1 MSIVVDIHKKLNG
14 FSLDI
19 AFDSGNETLG
29 LLGSSGCGKSMTLKC
44 IAGIETPDSGKIV
57 LNGRVLFDS
66 ARNINLTPQE
76 RRTGYLFQN
85 YALFPHLTVAE
96 NIAIGIVSPNGK
108 KQSIVEEKIAAFYLD
123 GLADR
128 YPLQLSGGQQQR
140 VALARIFASSPEI
153 IMLDEPFSALD
164 SHLKWQVERETMKLL
179 VGYNRPIILVS
190 HSRDEVYRICD
201 KTAVMAAGKLECLG
215 TKQDL
220 FANPQTLAASKLTGC
235 KNHSRA
241 KKINDY
247 KIEAIDW
254 KIVLTT
260 DQVVP
265 DDIKYIGI
273 RAHFISLCKDN
284 NSNNTF
290 APQILDVIEDTFD
303 MMVVVRTPNGTTDIM
318 WELRK
323 EEWQSLQGDLSSI
336 SLKID
341 HNKLLL
347 LR

>member
-1 MSIVVDIHKKLNG
+1 
-14 FSLDI
+14 
-19 AFDSGNETLG
+19 
-29 LLGSSGCGKSMTLKC
+29 MTLKC

-66 ARNINLTPQE
+66 AKNINLTPQE

-96 NIAIGIVSPNGK
+96 NIAIGVVSNNGK

-215 TKQDL
+215 NKQDL

-290 APQILDVIEDTFD
+290 APQILEVIEDTFD
-303 MMVVVRTPNGTTDIM
+303 MIVVVRTPNGTTDII

-323 EEWQSLQGDLSSI
+323 EEWQSLQDNLSGI

-341 HNKLLL
+341 HKKLLL

>member
-19 AFDSGNETLG
+19 AFESGNETLG

-66 ARNINLTPQE
+66 AKNINLTPQE

-96 NIAIGIVSPNGK
+96 NIAIGVVSNNGK

-215 TKQDL
+215 NKQDL

-260 DQVVP
+260 DQVLP

-290 APQILDVIEDTFD
+290 APQILEVIEDTFD
-303 MMVVVRTPNGTTDIM
+303 MIVVVRTPNGTTDII

-323 EEWQSLQGDLSSI
+323 EEWQSLQDNLSGI

-341 HNKLLL
+341 HKKLLL